1 MNDVRWGLIGAGDIV
16 RKRVA
21 AAIRDNENSELVSI
35 SRGRPDLAEAA
46 AADVGAR
53 KWFANWREQIADEEI
68 DAVYIATPIFL
79 HAEQTIAAAGAG
91 KHVLCEKPMALSV
104 GECNEM
110 IDACRSNN
118 VKLGIAYYRHFYPLI
133 ERAKEIITADEIG
146 RVSLAQIN
154 AFEHIDMQS
163 GDPRHWFVEKAKSGG
178 GPMMDFGCHRIEVL
192 VNLFGRVDS
201 IASMVSGSIYKREVE
216 DTAVATLHF
225 ESGVTGT
232 ISVTHATN
240 IPKDTL
246 QIYGTDGRIEIPV
259 INSGRLLV
267 MAGTDQREEHL
278 PPAENIHQ
286 PLVGDFVKSILQNR
300 EPAVDGEAGRYV
312 SQLLEKIYAEK

>member
-21 AAIRDNENSELVSI
+21 AAIRDSENSELVSI

-192 VNLFGRVDS
+192 VNLFGEVDRV
-201 IASMVSGSIYKREVE
+201 ASMVSGSIYEREIE

-225 ESGVTGT
+225 SSGATATV
-232 ISVTHATN
+232 SVTHATN
-240 IPKDTL
+240 IPKDAV
-246 QIYGTDGRIEIPV
+246 QIYGTKGCIDIPV
-259 INSGRLLV
+259 LNSGRLL
-267 MAGTDQREEHL
+267 MTAGIVELEEYL
-278 PPAENIHQ
+278 PPSENIHQ

>member
-192 VNLFGRVDS
+192 VNLFGRVDR